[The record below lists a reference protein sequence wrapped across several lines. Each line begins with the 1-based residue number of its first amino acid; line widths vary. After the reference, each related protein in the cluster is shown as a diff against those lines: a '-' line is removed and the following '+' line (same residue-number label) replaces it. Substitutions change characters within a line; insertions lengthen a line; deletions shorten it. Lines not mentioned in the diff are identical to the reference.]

1 MRVLMFG
8 WEFPPFISGGLG
20 TACFGMTQALASQG
34 VEIVF
39 VLPRIK
45 GEERESHVKLISA
58 SEVPVSLKPLPA
70 EDSFGG
76 VEFRQVDS
84 VLKPYLT
91 PQEYQSVL
99 SDIRADIREQTA
111 EEPDEP
117 SKTGYLHLTGEYGTD
132 LIREAFRYAQIS
144 AQLARE
150 EKFDVIHAHDWMTFF
165 AGVQAKRIS
174 GKPLVLHI
182 HALEFDRSGENINR
196 NVYDIEHFGMEF
208 ADHVIAVSHYT
219 KNTIVNRYGIR
230 PEKITVVHNAVDRE
244 NGPLPGFPA
253 KRNGQKIVLFLGR
266 ITFQKGPEYF
276 IEAAA
281 LVLKHMPNVTF
292 IMAGAGDMRAVMI
305 ERVAQLGIGRNFHF
319 LGFVSG
325 LQIEQVYAMSDLYV
339 MPSVSEPFGI
349 SPLEAMLRDVPVIIS
364 KQSGV
369 SEVLRNALK
378 VDFWDVRELANKIIS
393 VLKYPALSKEMV
405 IRSRE
410 SLNAIHWEDAAK
422 KLMAV
427 YRSLVQ

>member
-20 TACFGMTQALASQG
+20 TACFGMTQALAHQG
-34 VEIVF
+34 VEVVF

-45 GEERESHVKLISA
+45 GEERESHVKLVSA
-58 SEVPVSLKPLPA
+58 SEVPVSLKPLDS
-70 EDSFGG
+70 EDGFDGIA
-76 VEFRQVDS
+76 FRQVDS

-91 PQEYQSVL
+91 PQEYQRVVS
-99 SDIRADIREQTA
+99 SMRKQTA
-111 EEPDEP
+111 VEPEEPSGEP
-117 SKTGYLHLTGEYGTD
+117 SGTGYLRLSGEYGTD
-132 LIREAFRYAQIS
+132 LIREAFRYAQVS

-196 NVYDIEHFGMEF
+196 NVYDIEQFGMES
-208 ADHVIAVSHYT
+208 ADQVIAVSHYT

-230 PEKITVVHNAVDRE
+230 PDKITVVHNAVARE
-244 NGPLPGFPA
+244 NGPLPGIPP
-253 KRNGQKIVLFLGR
+253 KRKGQKIVLFLGR

-292 IMAGAGDMRAVMI
+292 VMAGAGDMRDGMI

-325 LQIEQVYAMSDLYV
+325 MQIEQVYAMSDLYV

-369 SEVLRNALK
+369 AEVLRNALK
-378 VDFWDVRELANKIIS
+378 VDFWDVRELANKILS
-393 VLKYPALSKEMV
+393 VLKYPALSSELV
-405 IRSRE
+405 DRSRE
-410 SLNAIHWEDAAK
+410 ALSAIHWEDAAK
-422 KLMAV
+422 KLMTV
-427 YRSLVQ
+427 YRSLVR